1 MEGREGGGGGD
12 GREGQRLGC
21 VLEVELMRF
30 TAGLDGRRRN
40 ILCLNLKGTLVDLM
54 EINRTNINLH
64 LQLSLTE

>member
-1 MEGREGGGGGD
+1 MEGSGD

-54 EINRTNINLH
+54 EIKQNKFKSPSPT
-64 LQLSLTE
+64 QFD